1 MNEGIISPVTGI
13 SASEWPLASCPLQ
26 RLPLLKM
33 LVLPKVML
41 SSIDSLHLKIDKLEF
56 KSQTSLPHCE
66 ITLKPIS
73 PPIEC
78 VKTFFGSV
86 SQFNFSLT
94 NPSFFPACPQCWTQE
109 HSPQNFTIS
118 IYSQW
123 NPKSNMLECSL
134 YGTLFT
140 VLVFVCVK
148 FKE

>member
-1 MNEGIISPVTGI
+1 MNEGIISTVTGI

-33 LVLPKVML
+33 LVLAKVML
-41 SSIDSLHLKIDKLEF
+41 SSIGSLHPKIDKLKF
-56 KSQTSLPHCE
+56 KTQTSLPRCE

-73 PPIEC
+73 LPIEC
-78 VKTFFGSV
+78 VKAFFGSV

-94 NPSFFPACPQCWTQE
+94 NTSFFPACPQCWPQE

-123 NPKSNMLECSL
+123 NLKSNMLECSIIWHSIHS
-134 YGTLFT
+134 TC
-140 VLVFVCVK
+140 VCVC
-148 FKE
+148 EG